1 MKPELLQ
8 VGEIKINFWV
18 SEDVC
23 LQVWTAVPP
32 DTASPAK

>member
-23 LQVWTAVPP
+23 LQVDMYSP